1 VTKQHLLF
9 ELGSEELPPKTLL
22 KLSNA
27 LLDGIVQGLNA
38 AELGFTA
45 SKAYATPRRLA
56 VFIENIASSQPD
68 KTVEKRGPAIQA
80 AFAPDGSPSKA
91 ALGFATSCGTTFD
104 QLERLKTDK
113 GEWLSYT
120 QAVKGQ
126 NTEELIT
133 DIIRASIA
141 NLPIAKRMR
150 WGSFTTEFVRP
161 VHWAV
166 LLYGDSVI
174 ETEILGLHTGRET
187 QGHRF
192 HAPQKISIDK
202 PENYADIL
210 FTQGKVIADIEQR
223 KAIIKD
229 AAQTAAVNVG
239 GIAHIE
245 ADLLEE
251 IAALNE
257 FPVPITGGFH
267 DRFLALPAEVL
278 ITTMQTNQKY
288 FPVKNADGSLLAHFI
303 TFSNIESTRPESIQQ
318 GNERVVTPRLAD
330 AEFFWNQDRKQTL
343 AERVLSLSNI
353 VFQEKLGT
361 VADKTHR
368 VIELAKFIAQH
379 HPNLNANTSLVERA
393 ALLAKTDLM
402 TAMVGEFG
410 NLQGIMGRYY
420 ALADGEAPEVALA
433 LEEQYFPKQSGS
445 EVANSQI
452 GQILAIAEKLDTLAG
467 IFSVGLIPTGD
478 KDPYALRRAAL
489 GILRTVIENNLMFN
503 ISHFIRVAFR
513 GQLSRNISYDENT
526 IILVSDFIFERLKS
540 YCLDKGYRPDEFEA
554 AMSAKR
560 YTDTSSSINPRE
572 KSVVILEDP
581 LDFMQRLAAVK
592 AFRQLPEAESLAA
605 ANKRI
610 RNILKKSESPAATT
624 IGALVEAAEV
634 QLLSSAK
641 QSAVDIAPLLAQRD
655 YSATLTR
662 LAALHNEVDAFFD
675 SVMVMCDDLELRT
688 SRLALLNMLSE
699 QFLTCADISKLQS

>member
-1 VTKQHLLF
+1 MNQHLLF

-22 KLSNA
+22 RLSNA

-56 VFIENIASSQPD
+56 VFIENLASSQPD

-80 AFAPDGSPSKA
+80 AFDKDGNPSKA
-91 ALGFATSCGTTFD
+91 ALGFASSCGTTFD

-126 NTEELIT
+126 TAEALIP
-133 DIIRASIA
+133 DIIRHSIA

-150 WGSFTTEFVRP
+150 WGNFNTEFVRP

-174 ETEILGLHTGRET
+174 ETEILGLQTGATTR
-187 QGHRF
+187 GHRF
-192 HAPQKISIDK
+192 HAPQAITINK
-202 PENYADIL
+202 PENYADTL
-210 FTQGKVIADIEQR
+210 YTQGKVIADIEQR
-223 KAIIKD
+223 KAIIKE
-229 AAQTAAVNVG
+229 AAQKAATAVG

-288 FPVKNADGSLLAHFI
+288 FPVKNAEGGLLAHFI

-318 GNERVVTPRLAD
+318 GNERVVTPRLSD
-330 AEFFWNQDRKQTL
+330 AEFFWNQDRKQPL
-343 AERVLSLSNI
+343 EERVLDLANI

-368 VIELAKFIAQH
+368 VMKLAEFIAQRLNANVELAK
-379 HPNLNANTSLVERA
+379 RA
-393 ALLAKTDLM
+393 ALLAKADLL
-402 TAMVGEFG
+402 TSMVGEFG

-420 ALADGEAPEVALA
+420 ALAEGEPSEVAYA
-433 LEEQYFPKQSGS
+433 IEEQYFPKQSGS
-445 EVANSQI
+445 ITASSQT
-452 GQILAIAEKLDTLAG
+452 GQILAIAEKIDTLTG
-467 IFSVGLIPTGD
+467 IFSAGLIPTGD

-489 GILRTVIENNLMFN
+489 GALRTLIENNLTLN
-503 ISHFIRVAFR
+503 IVELIEFSLSLFSHSFDIAATQTAV
-513 GQLSRNISYDENT
+513 T
-526 IILVSDFIFERLKS
+526 DFVFDRLKG
-540 YCLDKGYRPDEFEA
+540 YCLDKGYSADEFDA
-554 AMSAKR
+554 
-560 YTDTSSSINPRE
+560 
-572 KSVVILEDP
+572 VITVKPADP

-592 AFRQLPEAESLAA
+592 TFRQLPEAESLAA

-610 RNILKKSESPAATT
+610 RNILKKSESPAAATVGT
-624 IGALVEAAEV
+624 LVENAEL
-634 QLLSSAK
+634 QLLNSANLA
-641 QSAVDIAPLLAQRD
+641 AVAIAPLLAKHD
-655 YSATLTR
+655 YTATLTR
-662 LAALHNEVDAFFD
+662 LAALRHDVDAFFD
-675 SVMVMCDDLELRT
+675 SVMVMCDDLPLRAN
-688 SRLALLNMLSE
+688 RLALLNMLSE